1 MNGLLGI
8 EKILADYGA
17 RQFNPPV
24 KRARSAKG
32 EGSAKAQLSA
42 GMVAGMGAGQG
53 AAPGST
59 FNPIQGAA
67 DTRRR
72 LTEIVNRTPQVMVK
86 ITGSAKSVQ
95 HLIASLDYISRNG
108 KIELETDL
116 DHRLASKEDNRDLAT
131 LWAAAAHGTMPQEL
145 EPGQPGTRHTL
156 NIVLS
161 MPYGTDREGLQ
172 NAARDFAEHHFADN
186 HPYVMAAHV
195 DDSNPLHRDA
205 SSKSIK
211 AGKPLNPHV
220 HLIVLMRGRNGK
232 RLNPR
237 KADLQQWR
245 EVFAHKLRDRG
256 INAAAS
262 NRQVR
267 GAGRGRPAPVVAMH
281 ERGIQPS
288 FWQAPSL
295 EGNPFAQKAAE
306 TQETIAE
313 NYMRMAQALRASD
326 SPTDKTL
333 ATALITRYA
342 VTAQRGLI
350 RKGLIHGQ
358 QNSKYGN
365 EQRNERGNEPG
376 EGRNDH
382 SNAQSENRNPTGQTA
397 REPERSRTEQQYRS
411 GWRFA
416 AVHQSG
422 LRELTRSQVTQ
433 SGTGLRDVSSLGVVR
448 DQTVHSQKLLSKDAR
463 RDLGR

>member
-1 MNGLLGI
+1 MNGLLDI

-24 KRARSAKG
+24 KKARSAKG
-32 EGSAKAQLSA
+32 DGSSGKPL
-42 GMVAGMGAGQG
+42 GAGQG
-53 AAPGST
+53 GNLFGASN
-59 FNPIQGAA
+59 NPIQGAA

-95 HLIASLDYISRNG
+95 HLVASLDYVSRNG
-108 KIELETDL
+108 QIELETDQDRTL
-116 DHRLASKEDNRDLAT
+116 SSKPENRSLANV
-131 LWAAAAHGTMPQEL
+131 WAAAARGEMPQEL
-145 EPGQPGTRHTL
+145 APGQNGTRHTL

-161 MPYGTDREGLQ
+161 MPFGTDRDGLQ
-172 NAARDFAEHHFADN
+172 NAARDFAEHHFAGN

-220 HLIVLMRGRNGK
+220 HLIVLVRGRNGA

-237 KADLQQWR
+237 KADLARWR
-245 EVFAHKLRDRG
+245 EVFAQKLRDRG

-281 ERGIQPS
+281 ERGVEPS

-295 EGNPFAQKAAE
+295 DGNHFAQKAAE

-313 NYMRMAQALRASD
+313 NYMRMAHALRASD
-326 SPTDKTL
+326 LPTDQHL
-333 ATALITRYA
+333 ARALITRYA

-350 RKGLIHGQ
+350 RKGLLHGQ
-358 QNSKYGN
+358 PAQERSEGRSEQNSERN
-365 EQRNERGNEPG
+365 EQGRVRNRT
-376 EGRNDH
+376 
-382 SNAQSENRNPTGQTA
+382 AQQLKR
-397 REPERSRTEQQYRS
+397 

-416 AVHQSG
+416 ALHQSG
-422 LRELTRSQVTQ
+422 LRESTRGQVSQG
-433 SGTGLRDVSSLGVVR
+433 GTGLRDVSSLSVVR

-463 RDLGR
+463 RDLGREG